1 MAKVQIIDRPRR
13 WDEPFAQ
20 TRLPVEAIN
29 SIMSLPALAALDR
42 REFPDDLQPGDI
54 IANDSRILN
63 FNAGDVI
70 YKAGA
75 YHTSLFLI
83 LNGAVRLQ
91 IAAPERP
98 AAATP
103 KTPSGESWVRRTFRK
118 GRKRLEKLDW
128 KRNAAPPPEDL
139 LRQNDLFGETEALT
153 RTPRQA
159 TAIAAERATVLEIRW
174 PGAREL
180 MHWSDA
186 FRQRVEHFYRGR
198 SVEIALRQS
207 ALFEGVENDLLR
219 GIAKQCF
226 FESHGG
232 FGWTHLYQRQRIEN
246 LQDHHAL
253 DHEPVIVEEGQYLE
267 DLFLLRSGFVR
278 LTVHNGQ
285 VERTVGFLKAGETF
299 GAAEIGESMRSGG
312 PALASCGLRAV
323 GYADIVRIPAHFIED
338 SVLLAAADATKG
350 AAPYADRRA
359 YQGRS
364 QLDFVVNNRLINGAK
379 AMFVDTTRCVNCD
392 DCVRAC
398 AATHDNIPRFNRQ
411 GFAHGKFTIANAC
424 MHCADPVCLVD
435 CPTGAITRDAG
446 TGNVLIDEKTCVGCA
461 SCESACPYNNIRMI
475 DAQNASGQLLVDK
488 DGTHI
493 RTAVKCDLCT
503 GQSGG
508 PACLRACPH
517 DAIERVDL
525 RELQTLSKWH

>member
-20 TRLPVEAIN
+20 RRLPADAIS
-29 SIMSLPALAALDR
+29 SIMSLPALAAIDH

-54 IANDSRILN
+54 IANDSRILT
-63 FNAGDVI
+63 FSPGDVI
-70 YKAGA
+70 YRAGV
-75 YHTSLFLI
+75 YQTSLFLV
-83 LNGAVRLQ
+83 LNGAVRMQ
-91 IAAPERP
+91 IAMAEKSDNAGPE
-98 AAATP
+98 AGL
-103 KTPSGESWVRRTFRK
+103 KESWIRRTFHK
-118 GRKRLEKLDW
+118 GRRQLKKLEW
-128 KRNAAPPPEDL
+128 KRNVGLPQTDIL
-139 LRQNDLFGETEALT
+139 KQNDIFGETEALT
-153 RTPRQA
+153 RTRRQA
-159 TAIAAERATVLEIRW
+159 TAVAAERTTVLEIRW

-180 MHWSDA
+180 LHWSDA
-186 FRQRVEHFYRGR
+186 FRRRVENLYCRR
-198 SVEIALRQS
+198 SIEIALRQS
-207 ALFEGVENDLLR
+207 SLFDSVEDDLVR

-226 FESHGG
+226 FETHGG
-232 FGWTHLYQRQRIEN
+232 FGWTHIFQRQRAEKSGRS
-246 LQDHHAL
+246 QPL

-267 DLFLLRSGFVR
+267 DLFLLRSGFARMTVR
-278 LTVHNGQ
+278 SEHA
-285 VERTVGFLKAGETF
+285 ERTVGFQKAGEIF
-299 GAAEIGESMRSGG
+299 GASEIGESMRSGG

-338 SVLLAAADATKG
+338 RVLLAFAEASKG
-350 AAPYADRRA
+350 AAPYSDRRA

-364 QLDFVVNNRLINGAK
+364 QLDFVVDNRLINGAK
-379 AMFVDTTRCVNCD
+379 AMMVDTTRCVNCD

-435 CPTGAITRDAG
+435 CPTGAITRDG
-446 TGNVLIDEKTCVGCA
+446 PTGNVLIDEKTCIGCA

-503 GQSGG
+503 GRSGG
-508 PACLRACPH
+508 PSCMRACPH
-517 DAIERVDL
+517 NAITRVDL